1 MSIESWLYHIMNCE
15 LLITNSFHGVC
26 FAIIFG
32 KEFISVNSK
41 SSSDRVISLLEDIG
55 IEGHKFYS
63 IAEIDINIVEA
74 NKIDYQ
80 KVYDKLKIKKE
91 KSIHFLLNAL
101 ESFENTDEKE
111 KHKSIFLHKLI
122 DFYTNRYNEC
132 IQKLE
137 AGSLDLSEEEKS
149 KLNNDALNY
158 KAFIDFINNN

>member
-32 KEFISVNSK
+32 KEFISINSK

-91 KSIHFLLNAL
+91 KSIQVLLDAV
-101 ESFENTDEKE
+101 EKFENTEEKTNN
-111 KHKSIFLHKLI
+111 KKMFLHKLI